1 MLKKLY
7 SSVLLLVLSLL
18 VLLPSSLSGQE
29 IQTHGNIYKEL
40 ELLQNQRLELY
51 EMLNQDL
58 LSLELELSEAKLEL
72 GQAEQSL
79 KRSLEL
85 NRITQNY
92 LTEAETSLKREGSK
106 NVINIILFSIGSAIV
121 GATIGATFAY
131 FAQ

>member
-7 SSVLLLVLSLL
+7 SSVLLVLLLL
-18 VLLPSSLSGQE
+18 VLLPSSLSGE
-29 IQTHGNIYKEL
+29 ETQTHEYIYKEL

-58 LSLELELSEAKLEL
+58 LSLELGLSEAKLEL
-72 GQAEQSL
+72 GQVEQSL

-131 FAQ
+131 FAE